1 VKIQTKEKKIFNID
15 PVILVPTILLC
26 VVGIV
31 ALLSTTI
38 TTDGSFGDTSIITKQ
53 IAFILFGLVVYFLL
67 TFFDISLL
75 RMWQIGLPIYI
86 FTILLLILVLL
97 IGPVVNNVQRWLVI
111 GGIQIQPSEI
121 AKFTVILT
129 TATVLSY
136 KDKYNEWLLFFISL
150 LLTLPMVILIYMQ
163 PSGSMSILTLLIWFL
178 VAFTGLN
185 NQLRNTINLIIITSI
200 VLTFFLISVTGNW
213 YFLLLAVIGL
223 IIAIFGFYY
232 QESWKLFIV
241 ASLVISVILGLFSTI
256 IYSNVLRQYQR
267 DRIEVFLNPTEN
279 TQDLGFNVN
288 QARIAIGSGQI
299 WGKGFGNGTQSK
311 RNFLPEH
318 QTDFIYA
325 SFAEEFGLVGSLFL
339 LFMFGVLITKGL
351 IVSVNNFDNPF
362 FSMLLIGITMKILL
376 EVFINIGTNTGAIPA
391 TGIPL
396 PLVSAGGSIT
406 VMTLFS
412 LGVIQSIMNA
422 SQSKQKKSNIID
434 NYEFIN

>member
-1 VKIQTKEKKIFNID
+1 MRIQTKKKDHRKID
-15 PVILVPTILLC
+15 FLLFIPIILLC
-26 VVGIV
+26 IVGII

-38 TTDGSFGDTSIITKQ
+38 TSDGSFGDLSIIYKQ
-53 IAFILFGLVVYFLL
+53 IAFIVFGLILFFLL
-67 TFFDISLL
+67 SFFNISIL
-75 RMWQIGLPIYI
+75 RMWQVALPIYI
-86 FTILLLILVLL
+86 ITILLLISVLL
-97 IGPVVNNVQRWLVI
+97 FGPVVNNVQRWLVV

-129 TATVLSY
+129 TAVILSY
-136 KDKYNEWLLFFISL
+136 KSRYNEWILFFISL
-150 LLTLPMVILIYMQ
+150 LLILPIIILIYLQ

-185 NQLRNTINLIIITSI
+185 NQLRNTILLLIIGPITLS
-200 VLTFFLISVTGNW
+200 FFLISVTGNW
-213 YFLLLAVIGL
+213 YFLLLGVAGL
-223 IIAIFGFYY
+223 IVAIFGFYHNNT
-232 QESWKLFIV
+232 WKIFVVSALI
-241 ASLVISVILGLFSTI
+241 ASILLGSFSTI
-256 IYSNVLRQYQR
+256 VYTKILRQYQR
-267 DRIEVFLNPTEN
+267 DRIEVFLNPSQN

-339 LFMFGVLITKGL
+339 LTMFAIIITKGL
-351 IVSVNNFDNPF
+351 IISVNSSSNLF
-362 FSMLLIGITMKILL
+362 FAMLLIGITMKILL

-396 PLVSAGGSIT
+396 PLISAGGSIT
-406 VMTLFS
+406 VMTLFC
-412 LGVIQSIMNA
+412 LGIVQSIIN
-422 SQSKQKKSNIID
+422 SNKGGHKSSNIID
-434 NYEFIN
+434 NY